1 VRGRQKQTWSATLI
15 RRRLS
20 DRRNKLQKRGEAGW
34 RLQFTQIT
42 VEIGVIVYIVAFANG
57 YARPCARIIFS
68 AQKCIGILYPKAK
81 PSDTHITILSI
92 FLKPNQCN
100 QPCHEHMLHSGS
112 RDQSE
117 SFSPIGS
124 SCPTGRC
131 HAWHL
136 CRLYTKIFGHV
147 PGVQPSLQTKV

>member
-1 VRGRQKQTWSATLI
+1 M
-15 RRRLS
+15 
-20 DRRNKLQKRGEAGW
+20 E
-34 RLQFTQIT
+34 IT
-42 VEIGVIVYIVAFANG
+42 VYTDHGGDRGDSIVASSRDISHARTVTIIVAFANG